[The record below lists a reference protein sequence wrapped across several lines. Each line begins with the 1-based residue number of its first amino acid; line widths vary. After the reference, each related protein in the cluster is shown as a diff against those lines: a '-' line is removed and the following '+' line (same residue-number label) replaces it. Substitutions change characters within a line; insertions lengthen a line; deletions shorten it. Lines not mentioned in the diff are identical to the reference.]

1 MRGHECNKQ
10 PGTRA
15 ELAIPLQVDFQAGE
29 VWHLQM
35 KDCKHAGASCSSSKV
50 IHSALAP
57 SLHRHAVRVPGSAQA
72 STSSQRLE
80 QRRLSEKSRTPV
92 EYVHTVP
99 LVSSY
104 LVFSPSLDRFV
115 PAKVSLEIGSN
126 STCKALQRCLVRI
139 CYAPLLH
146 KRSSDVRLTCFQTG
160 P

>member
-92 EYVHTVP
+92 RIRAHSASRA
-99 LVSSY
+99 LSSY

-126 STCKALQRCLVRI
+126 STCKALQRCF
-139 CYAPLLH
+139 A
-146 KRSSDVRLTCFQTG
+146 SRLPG
-160 P
+160 